1 MKTKATP
8 APAHRESTP
17 PGPPK
22 GGNTTSDQ
30 ADGATGKTDPNTDP
44 RAERGGANEHE
55 GATEDEVGDRTGPG
69 AGYDQEP
76 KQERDRGGVI

>member
-1 MKTKATP
+1 MAKQGNRSNTGDPSERA
-8 APAHRESTP
+8 RTP
-17 PGPPK
+17 PGPPR

-30 ADGATGKTDPNTDP
+30 ADGATGKNDSTT
-44 RAERGGANEHE
+44 ERHDEHE

-76 KQERDRGGVI
+76 DQERDTGGVV